1 MLFRSVRKGLNKNNT
16 GLLSALDIGSSKV
29 NCCITRPLHDG
40 SLKVLGVGQYA
51 TRGIRGGAIVDMHM
65 LEMAIRGAVH
75 DAEKTAGETIHEV
88 VVSVSPNLVHAAMV
102 RVEANIS
109 GHAIDDTDVR
119 KILSQATQ
127 SSEKSGCDIIH
138 SIPAAYMIDGIQ
150 DIRDPRGM
158 YGDVLNCNVL
168 VLSAQRS
175 PLRNLYACVERCHLE
190 VTDIV
195 VSPYASGLAT
205 LVSDELDLG
214 ATLIDM
220 GAGSTSIAIFN
231 DGHLT
236 HVDFVP
242 MGGAHV
248 TNDLARGL
256 STPLA
261 QAERI
266 KTLYGS
272 AMVSPSDSR
281 EMIAAPQIG
290 EDAHTKGTQ
299 VTKAEVTRIIRP
311 RVEEIFELI
320 RERLRS
326 IEMDKIVG
334 KRLVLTG
341 GSSQLAGV
349 RELASLI
356 LDKQGRIGRPLY
368 IKSEDEKITSP
379 AFATCAGL
387 LEYIRSEKI
396 LSATHNENN
405 NSEFLNGFG
414 RLGNWVKNNM

>member
-1 MLFRSVRKGLNKNNT
+1 MLFRSVRKGLSKNNT
-16 GLLSALDIGSSKV
+16 GVLSALDIGSSKV
-29 NCCITRPLHDG
+29 NCCITRSLHDG

-75 DAEKTAGETIHEV
+75 DAEKTAGETINEV
-88 VVSVSPNLVHAAMV
+88 VVSISPNLVTSAMV

-109 GHAIDDTDVR
+109 GHPVDDADVR
-119 KILSQATQ
+119 KILAQATQ
-127 SSEKSGCDIIH
+127 SSEKSGHDIIH
-138 SIPAAYMIDGIQ
+138 SIPASYMIDGIQ
-150 DIRDPRGM
+150 GIRDPRGM
-158 YGDVLNCNVL
+158 FGDTLNCSVL
-168 VLSAQRS
+168 ILSALHS
-175 PLRNLYACVERCHLE
+175 PLRNLYACIERCHLE

-195 VSPYASGLAT
+195 VSPYASGLST
-205 LVSDELDLG
+205 LVTDELDLG

-220 GAGSTSIAIFN
+220 GAGSTSIAIFY
-231 DGHLT
+231 DGRLT
-236 HVDFVP
+236 HIDYIP

-272 AMVSPSDSR
+272 AMVAPSDSR

-290 EDAHTKGTQ
+290 EDMNTKGSQ

-311 RVEEIFELI
+311 RIEEIFELI
-320 RERLRS
+320 RERLQHVE
-326 IEMDKIVG
+326 IDKIAG

-356 LDKQGRIGRPLY
+356 LDKQGRIGRPY
-368 IKSEDEKITSP
+368 NIKSDNEKIKSP

-387 LEYIRSEKI
+387 LEFVRNEQII
-396 LSATHNENN
+396 AATHNQNN
-405 NSEFLNGFG
+405 NSEFFDRFG
-414 RLGNWVKNNM
+414 RFGSWVKDNM